1 MQLPVFFIKRPVF
14 ACVLSAMIVAVGLAS
29 FKNLGVREYPDVPLP
44 RLSVQTFYPN
54 ASADLVETKVTT
66 PLEDSLAS
74 VSGLVTM
81 GSESGE
87 GTSTIT
93 LHFKPGDDVDTK
105 IVAVRDAIEKVRATL
120 PKDVLSPTILRGSEQ
135 DGLPFVA
142 ITFSSD
148 RMTPGEL
155 THLVNVRYK
164 NAFRALSGVASVDV
178 MSPPFAMEVMLD
190 PKQLYAQGVNI
201 AEVMNALDAKKEGFP
216 SGKLHDAVPVTL
228 TSELRTE
235 DDFRNLV
242 IRPAINGK
250 KPILLSQIAQ
260 VNESL
265 DDSSIRV
272 LVNGKPGAVIAI
284 KLASDANPLEVSSAV
299 RAQVARIQKT
309 APEGLNVDIDVDKA
323 DFIRA
328 SLKNIQK
335 SLVEAFFLVFAII
348 FLFMRSA
355 RACLVPLVT
364 IPISLVGVLGVF
376 LVCGLSINIITMLAV
391 ILAIG
396 LVVDDAIV
404 VLENVQRHI
413 EEGKS
418 PLEAA
423 MVGSKEI
430 GFAVVAMTLT
440 LASVYAP
447 IGFLQSTMGF
457 LFREFAIAL
466 AGAVIISGVISLTLC
481 PMLCAY
487 VLKKKEQ
494 IFFPQFDVFMDR
506 LGVGYEKCLRLCFAH
521 KSWVFGFMGAS
532 FAASLTLTYFLPQ
545 EMAPLEDRGLLG
557 AYAPPVPG
565 KGMDDQVFFAK
576 AIEGKIK
583 DIPEAAQR
591 ISFVGPW
598 GASVALR
605 LKDWDVRGR
614 SSSQITDEIRGRVT
628 DMPSLDI
635 WAWDVNSG
643 LPGVE
648 IGNSNGLKMAL
659 KSNASFEELNDM
671 AQKYMKALQDT
682 GRFSQVTQSLFM
694 SAPSWRVVV
703 DTYAQGLFDVGD
715 RVLSQALSV
724 SLSKDNSLTYLKE
737 SIPYPVLVKTNT
749 DPESLSELYVVNPQG
764 QRTSLESLA
773 SFERESRAASLMH
786 HDQMRA
792 TLIDAQPKEG
802 IVMGEAMAQMERTA
816 RAVLSRDFSMDWA
829 GTTKEFLDAS
839 AGTTLLFALSLFFIF
854 SILAIQFESVRDP
867 VVIILTVPLASFGA
881 LLLLWAVGGS
891 LNIYT
896 KIGLVTLVGLI
907 TKHGILLVEMA
918 GHLVREGDSWGEAA
932 VRAARLRL
940 RPILMTTGAMVFGVI
955 PLAFDGGA
963 GAEARRAIGVTLLGG
978 LLLGTLTTLFVI
990 PVIYSL
996 KGMAPDAFKFWK
1008 KWAKSSKTG

>member
-1 MQLPVFFIKRPVF
+1 MQLPSFFIKRPVF

-29 FKNLGVREYPDVPLP
+29 FKNLSVREYPDVPLP

-54 ASADLVETKVTT
+54 ASADLVETKVTS

-81 GSESGE
+81 GSDSGE
-87 GTSTIT
+87 GMSTIT
-93 LHFKPGDDVDTK
+93 LHFKPGEEVDAK
-105 IVAVRDAIEKVRATL
+105 IVAVRDAIEKVRASL

-135 DGLPFVA
+135 SGPPFIA

-148 RMTPGEL
+148 HLSPGEL

-164 NAFRALSGVASVDV
+164 NIFRSLSGVASAEVW
-178 MSPPFAMEVMLD
+178 SPPFAMEVMLD
-190 PKQLYAQGVNI
+190 PKQLYGQGMNI
-201 AEVMNALDAKKEGFP
+201 ADVMAALEAKKEGFP

-228 TSELRTE
+228 MSELRTE

-242 IRPAINGK
+242 IRPAREGQ
-250 KPILLSQIAQ
+250 KPVLLSQLAQ
-260 VNESL
+260 VSESL
-265 DDSSIRV
+265 DDSHIRI
-272 LVNGKPGAVIAI
+272 LVNGKPGTIIAI
-284 KLASDANPLEVSSAV
+284 KLASDANPLEVSNAV
-299 RAQVARIQKT
+299 RTCVARMQAT
-309 APEGLNVDIDVDKA
+309 RPEGLLIDIDVDNA

-328 SLKNIQK
+328 SLGNIQK
-335 SLVEAFFLVFAII
+335 SLVEAFCLVFAII
-348 FLFMRSA
+348 FLFMRNV

-364 IPISLVGVLGVF
+364 IPISLIGVLGVF

-404 VLENVQRHI
+404 VLENIQRHI
-413 EEGKS
+413 EEGKT
-418 PLEAA
+418 PWQAA
-423 MVGSKEI
+423 LVGSKEI

-481 PMLCAY
+481 PMLCARL
-487 VLKKKEQ
+487 LKEKERV
-494 IFFPQFDVFMDR
+494 FFPQFDVF
-506 LGVGYEKCLRLCFAH
+506 LGRVTAAYEGLLRLCFAH
-521 KSWVFGFMGAS
+521 KPWVFGFMGAS
-532 FAASLTLTYFLPQ
+532 FAASLMLSHFLPQ
-545 EMAPLEDRGLLG
+545 EMAPPEDRGLLG
-557 AYAPPVPG
+557 AYAPQVPG
-565 KGMDDQVFFAK
+565 KGIDAQVGFAK
-576 AIEGKIK
+576 AIEERVK

-591 ISFVGPW
+591 LSFVGSW

-605 LKDWDVRGR
+605 LKDWGER
-614 SSSQITDEIRGRVT
+614 SRSAAAITEQIRGRVA
-628 DMPSLDI
+628 DMPSLDVM
-635 WAWDVNSG
+635 AWDVNSG

-648 IGNSNGLKMAL
+648 VGTSNGLKMAL
-659 KSNASFEELNDM
+659 KTNASYNDLNLM
-671 AQKYMKALQDT
+671 GEKLIKALQDT
-682 GRFSQVTQSLFM
+682 GLFTRVSQSLFM

-703 DTYAQGLFDVGD
+703 DTYAQGLFDVED

-737 SIPYPVLVKTNT
+737 NVPYPVLVKTNT
-749 DPESLSELYVVNPQG
+749 DPEGLSELYVTNSQG

-773 SFERESRAASLMH
+773 SFVRESRAANLMH

-792 TLIDAQPKEG
+792 TIVEAEPKEG
-802 IVMGEAMAQMERTA
+802 VVMGNAMEVMEKTA
-816 RAVLSRDFSMDWA
+816 RRVLTKDFSTDWT
-829 GTTKEFLDAS
+829 GTTREFLDAS
-839 AGTTLLFALSLFFIF
+839 AGTTLLFGLSLFFIF

-867 VVIILTVPLASFGA
+867 LIIILTVPLASFGA
-881 LLLLWAVGGS
+881 LLLLWATGGS

-918 GHLVREGDSWGEAA
+918 GHLHREGETWMEAA
-932 VRAARLRL
+932 VGAARLRL

-955 PLAFDGGA
+955 PLALDGGA
-963 GAEARRAIGVTLLGG
+963 GAEARRAIGATLLGG

-996 KGMAPDAFKFWK
+996 KGSDPHAFKFWK
-1008 KWAKSSKTG
+1008 KWLRSSKSG